1 MLPDGIAG
9 SRWAHAGKVASSILG
24 LMFVFSASLA
34 NSYEFEVVYSGDVL
48 TNSSGGIETGTRY
61 LDNLDLNLE
70 VDVAQAWG
78 IGSGKLFVHGLYN
91 NGGTF
96 SDELVGDLQIVSNI
110 EAEEAW
116 RIFEAWYELG
126 GDTWSFRTGLYDLNS
141 EFDVNEVGS
150 IFLHSSHGIGADLGQ
165 TGENGPSI
173 FPVSS
178 LALRGEV
185 QVESLTVRVAV
196 LDAVPGDPDDGASN
210 AIDLNSADGYLT
222 ITEFDVPIT
231 KSARLWTGYWRYSGE
246 FERLSDA
253 GFSAGND
260 GWYVGGEQRFRIG
273 SRSAAWFL
281 RYGQAEEQLNKVK
294 DYTGIGFVI
303 DGLIAARPGDQFG
316 MAVASAM
323 AGAPYRDSL
332 KQAGDSTEPRETA
345 WEVTYRAQ
353 INQHFFLQP
362 DIQYVQNPS
371 FSTELDDALV
381 LGFRFEL
388 IY

>member
-1 MLPDGIAG
+1 MLPNAKAV
-9 SRWAHAGKVASSILG
+9 SRWVRAGRAACSVLG
-24 LMFVFSASLA
+24 LVFVFSASFA
-34 NSYEFEVVYSGDVL
+34 GGYEFEVVYSGDVL

-61 LDNLDLNLE
+61 LDNLDLNIE
-70 VDVAQAWG
+70 IDVAQAAG
-78 IGSGKLFVHGLYN
+78 MGSGTLFVHGLYN

-116 RIFEAWYELG
+116 RIFELWYELG
-126 GDTWSFRTGLYDLNS
+126 GETWSFRTGLYDLNS
-141 EFDVNEVGS
+141 EFDVNEAGS
-150 IFLHSSHGIGADLGQ
+150 IFLHSSHGTGADLGQ

-185 QVESLTVRVAV
+185 QIEASTVRVAV
-196 LDAVPGDPDDGASN
+196 LDAVPGNPDDAASN
-210 AIDLNSADGYLT
+210 TIDLSSTDGYLT
-222 ITEFDVPIT
+222 IAELDVPIT
-231 KSARLWTGYWRYSGE
+231 ESVRLWTGYWRYSGE

-253 GFSAGND
+253 GFSAGNV
-260 GWYVGGEQRFRIG
+260 GWYVGAERRFRIG

-281 RYGQAEEQLNKVK
+281 RYGQAEEQLNKLK
-294 DYTGIGFVI
+294 DYTGFGFVT
-303 DGLIAARPGDQFG
+303 DGLIAARPADQFG

-332 KQAGDSTEPRETA
+332 KQAGVGVERRETA
-345 WEVTYRAQ
+345 WELTYRAQ

-371 FSTELDDALV
+371 FSAELDNALIIG
-381 LGFRFEL
+381 LRIEL